1 MALRSVNTRNNV
13 PVTARIPPGSL
24 QQMDQNP
31 PFSEEHLPPDI
42 IKLAIDQHGHVI
54 RLSYMEIASGI
65 NRLLRQ
71 GIPKEV
77 ISQVLTQAVEALA
90 KEAHASPRRPHQ

>member
-1 MALRSVNTRNNV
+1 
-13 PVTARIPPGSL
+13 
-24 QQMDQNP
+24 MDREP
-31 PFSEEHLPPDI
+31 PFSEENLPADI
-42 IKLAIDQHGHVI
+42 VKLALDQHGHVI

-77 ISQVLTQAVEALA
+77 ICQVLNQAVEALA
-90 KEAHASPRRPHQ
+90 NQANARRRHQQ

>member
-1 MALRSVNTRNNV
+1 
-13 PVTARIPPGSL
+13 
-24 QQMDQNP
+24 MDRKP
-31 PFSEEHLPPDI
+31 PFSDENLPADI
-42 IKLAIDQHGHVI
+42 VKLALDQHGHVI

-77 ISQVLTQAVEALA
+77 ISQVLNQAVEALA
-90 KEAHASPRRPHQ
+90 KEANAHHRPKQ

>member
-1 MALRSVNTRNNV
+1 
-13 PVTARIPPGSL
+13 
-24 QQMDQNP
+24 MDREP
-31 PFSEEHLPPDI
+31 PFSEENLPADI
-42 IKLAIDQHGHVI
+42 VRLALDQHGHVI

-77 ISQVLTQAVEALA
+77 ISQVLNQAVEALA
-90 KEAHASPRRPHQ
+90 NEANARRRPQQ

>member
-1 MALRSVNTRNNV
+1 
-13 PVTARIPPGSL
+13 
-24 QQMDQNP
+24 MDREP
-31 PFSEEHLPPDI
+31 PFSEENLPADI
-42 IKLAIDQHGHVI
+42 VRLALDQHGHVI

-77 ISQVLTQAVEALA
+77 ICQVLNQAVEALA
-90 KEAHASPRRPHQ
+90 KEASARRRPQQ

>member
-1 MALRSVNTRNNV
+1 
-13 PVTARIPPGSL
+13 
-24 QQMDQNP
+24 MDPKQ
-31 PFSEEHLPPDI
+31 PFSEEHLPADI
-42 IKLAIDQHGHVI
+42 IKLAMDQHGQVL

-77 ISQVLTQAVEALA
+77 ISQVLNQAVEALA
-90 KEAHASPRRPHQ
+90 KEAHASPRPPHQ

>member
-1 MALRSVNTRNNV
+1 
-13 PVTARIPPGSL
+13 
-24 QQMDQNP
+24 MDREP
-31 PFSEEHLPPDI
+31 PFSEENLPADI
-42 IKLAIDQHGHVI
+42 VRLALDQHGHVI

-77 ISQVLTQAVEALA
+77 ICQVLNQAVEALA
-90 KEAHASPRRPHQ
+90 KQANAHHRPKQ

>member
-1 MALRSVNTRNNV
+1 
-13 PVTARIPPGSL
+13 
-24 QQMDQNP
+24 MDRNP
-31 PFSEEHLPPDI
+31 PFPEENLPADI
-42 IKLAIDQHGHVI
+42 VKLALDQHSHVI

-77 ISQVLTQAVEALA
+77 ISQVLNQAVEALA
-90 KEAHASPRRPHQ
+90 NQANARRRPQQ

>member
-1 MALRSVNTRNNV
+1 VTVVYSARNV
-13 PVTARIPPGSL
+13 AR
-24 QQMDQNP
+24 MDANS
-31 PFSEEHLPPDI
+31 PFSDGPLPADI

-54 RLSYMEIASGI
+54 RVSYAEIASGI
-65 NRLLRQ
+65 RRLLHQ

-90 KEAHASPRRPHQ
+90 KEGVPNGRNPPR

>member
-1 MALRSVNTRNNV
+1 MTVVYSARNVLR
-13 PVTARIPPGSL
+13 
-24 QQMDQNP
+24 MDADS
-31 PFSEEHLPPDI
+31 PFSDGPLAADV

-54 RLSYMEIASGI
+54 RVSYAEIASGI
-65 NRLLRQ
+65 KRLLHQ

-90 KEAHASPRRPHQ
+90 KEGVAKGRNPPR

>member
-1 MALRSVNTRNNV
+1 
-13 PVTARIPPGSL
+13 
-24 QQMDQNP
+24 MDHKP
-31 PFSEEHLPPDI
+31 PFPEENLPADI
-42 IKLAIDQHGHVI
+42 VKLALDQHGHVI

-77 ISQVLTQAVEALA
+77 ISQVLNQAVEALA
-90 KEAHASPRRPHQ
+90 KEANAHHRPKQ

>member
-1 MALRSVNTRNNV
+1 
-13 PVTARIPPGSL
+13 
-24 QQMDQNP
+24 MDREP
-31 PFSEEHLPPDI
+31 PFSEENLPADI
-42 IKLAIDQHGHVI
+42 VRLALDQHSHVI

-77 ISQVLTQAVEALA
+77 ISQVLNQAVEALA
-90 KEAHASPRRPHQ
+90 NEANVRHRPQE

>member
-1 MALRSVNTRNNV
+1 
-13 PVTARIPPGSL
+13 
-24 QQMDQNP
+24 MDHKP
-31 PFSEEHLPPDI
+31 PFPEENLPADI
-42 IKLAIDQHGHVI
+42 VKLALDQHGHVI

-77 ISQVLTQAVEALA
+77 ISQVLNQAVEALA
-90 KEAHASPRRPHQ
+90 NEANARRRPQQ